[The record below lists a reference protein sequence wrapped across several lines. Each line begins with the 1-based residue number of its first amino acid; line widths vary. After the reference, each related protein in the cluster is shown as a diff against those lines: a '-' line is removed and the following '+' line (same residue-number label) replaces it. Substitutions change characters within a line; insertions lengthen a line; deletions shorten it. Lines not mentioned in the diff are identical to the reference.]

1 MPTDLDY
8 LRTLSIE
15 MFDGSRHERGPFT
28 CGVERI
34 DNFLKI
40 SASGFVKDDNGRIYA
55 AVDGEGGQLVGFYAI
70 GPHSIDVS
78 ALNPDM
84 VKRGLR
90 VDNLPAF
97 YLSMIGTHVKVR
109 SKGVGSY
116 LLADVFKRCLAA
128 SEAIGGRFIVLDAI
142 NERAAAL
149 YSRAGFV
156 SLVSQPERMIISM
169 AKLRASAAAAT
180 ANAGRRS
187 GPG

>member
-1 MPTDLDY
+1 MPIDLNY
-8 LRTLSIE
+8 LRGLRIE
-15 MFDGSRHERGPFT
+15 KFDGSRHDRGPFT

-55 AVDGEGGQLVGFYAI
+55 AVDGGQLVGFYAI

-84 VKRGLR
+84 VKRGVR
-90 VDNLPAF
+90 VDTLPAF
-97 YLSMIGTHVKVR
+97 YLSMIGSHVKLHG
-109 SKGVGSY
+109 KGVGSY

-128 SEAIGGRFIVLDAI
+128 SDAIGGRFIVLDAI

-156 SLVSQPERMIISM
+156 SLVSQPDRMIISM
-169 AKLRASAAAAT
+169 AKLRASAAAAA
-180 ANAGRRS
+180 ANAGGRP
-187 GPG
+187 GPR